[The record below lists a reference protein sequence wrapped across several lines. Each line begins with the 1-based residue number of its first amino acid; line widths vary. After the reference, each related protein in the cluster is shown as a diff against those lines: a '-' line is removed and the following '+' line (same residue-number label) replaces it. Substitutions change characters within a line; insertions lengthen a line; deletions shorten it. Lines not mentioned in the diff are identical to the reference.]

1 MKTLKTQVNK
11 IRYIIDDLQSIVC
24 DLKEKQNAIEDKAN
38 ERSRE
43 MTYREMDR
51 YYKIETGVEDINE
64 CIGYLNSALSE
75 ITIYA

>member
-24 DLKEKQNAIEDKAN
+24 DLKEKQNAIKDKAN